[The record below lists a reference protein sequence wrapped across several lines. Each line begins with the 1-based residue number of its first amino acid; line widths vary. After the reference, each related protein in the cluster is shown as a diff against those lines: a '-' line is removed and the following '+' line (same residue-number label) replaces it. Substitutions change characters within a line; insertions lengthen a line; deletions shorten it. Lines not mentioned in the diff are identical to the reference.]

1 MFCDGH
7 ASAGDDKS
15 CRCRHIESLRAA
27 RAGSSGIDETRVT
40 RAQLNGAITHGLG
53 HSREFL
59 DRFPFGGQ
67 ERQSRRHL
75 RVRGRRAKQLIQK
88 IRRLAARK
96 VFSAHQTGNQST
108 QLDIA
113 DFADRALRVHAVFIW
128 LAIASAFII
137 ARALLT
143 VSSYSRC
150 GSESATMPAPAWKY
164 AFPFFSTAHRSAMQ
178 ESKLPSNPK

>member
-1 MFCDGH
+1 MFRDGQ
-7 ASAGDDKS
+7 ASAGDAES
-15 CRCRHIESLRAA
+15 CRRRDTESFRAA

-40 RAQLNGAITHGLG
+40 RAQLNSAITHSLG

-96 VFSAHQTGNQST
+96 VFSAYKTHRH
-108 QLDIA
+108 LAKLRIA
-113 DFADRALRVHAVFIW
+113 DFPWKMACQ
-128 LAIASAFII
+128 AISA
-137 ARALLT
+137 
-143 VSSYSRC
+143 
-150 GSESATMPAPAWKY
+150 G
-164 AFPFFSTAHRSAMQ
+164 
-178 ESKLPSNPK
+178 